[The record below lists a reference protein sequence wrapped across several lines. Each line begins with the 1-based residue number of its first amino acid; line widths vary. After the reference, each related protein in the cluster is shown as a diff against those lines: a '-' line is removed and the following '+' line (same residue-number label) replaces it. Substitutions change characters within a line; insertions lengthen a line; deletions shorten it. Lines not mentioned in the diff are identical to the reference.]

1 MTDLLALNSIR
12 GKSGK
17 DTLIGLL
24 ESEGRKVF
32 RVAFADVLKEMC
44 AHALAGGP
52 GNYATELQRRMHTSQ
67 KDDAIPLLSIA
78 QLPESA
84 YKDWLKGA
92 GRKDPVAHRWI
103 GQGRSL
109 RWHLQTFGTGY
120 HREHLGKPNV
130 WFDLGME
137 QVRAGL
143 EDGSNDHVVVTD
155 MRMPNEFAG
164 LTKGPHT
171 HQPNPHAFSWNI
183 PKVRTV
189 RIVRDWFIPG
199 VDDQPYHISDIALM
213 AHPFDALVVNRLGE
227 PWAMLDQLK
236 EQGVIN

>member
-44 AHALAGGP
+44 ALAIAGGP

-67 KDDAIPLLSIA
+67 KDEAIPLLSIA
-78 QLPESA
+78 QLPDSP
-84 YKDWLKGA
+84 YKYWALGNV
-92 GRKDPVAHRWI
+92 REWTNP
-103 GQGRSL
+103 RSL
-109 RWHLQTFGTGY
+109 RWHLQTFGTQY
-120 HREHLGKPNV
+120 HREYLGKPNV
-130 WFDLGME
+130 WLDLGMQ
-137 QVRAGL
+137 QVCAAL
-143 EDGSNDHVVVTD
+143 EDGRYDHVVVTD
-155 MRMPNEFAG
+155 MRMPNEYSG
-164 LTKGPHT
+164 LTKGSHT
-171 HQPNPHAFSWNI
+171 KQPNPHAFSWSI

-189 RIVRDWFIPG
+189 RIVRDWFISG
-199 VDDQPYHISDIALM
+199 VDDQSYHISDISLM